1 MLTSFPGGGSVV
13 RGSMDKRILGALGAL
28 AITLAACGGTTTTGG
43 ASGSPKAT
51 AAKADVKVGVVI
63 SLTGVGNV
71 YGPTQR
77 NGVELAAARINE
89 AGGVTGAKLVLVIDD
104 DQSTTDGGVTAFRKQ
119 TSQDRVVAILGPT
132 LSNTA
137 VAAHPVAQSAQ
148 TPVIAISN
156 TGDGIVGKC
165 DYGRCDYIF
174 RASLGE
180 STAIPQTVSVAK
192 SKLNVKSVVLMYAQD
207 DKFSSDGFA
216 IFKKNLTSAG
226 ITIKK
231 EIAFSKTDVDLSAQ
245 VTAALAE
252 SPDAIVDSSL
262 AGPAIAI
269 LKEVNK
275 RKPGM
280 LVIGGNGFNT
290 PAIIASAGAAAE
302 GAVSGAAWYLGNP
315 DPVNKDFVAAYKA
328 KYNTDP
334 DQFAA
339 QSYSALYIL
348 LDALKRTPTV
358 TSVLHD
364 KLRDQIE
371 LTTGVKTPLG
381 EFSFNASHDVNQKV
395 YVVQIKNG
403 QFTQIN

>member
-1 MLTSFPGGGSVV
+1 MEKRSQ
-13 RGSMDKRILGALGAL
+13 RILGVFGAL
-28 AITLAACGGTTTTGG
+28 AIALAACGGTTGTSG
-43 ASGSPKAT
+43 ASGSPKGT
-51 AAKADVKVGVVI
+51 AAKPDVKVGVVI

-77 NGVELAAARINE
+77 NGVELAAQRIND
-89 AGGVTGAKLVLVIDD
+89 AGGVNGAKMVLVIDD

-165 DYGRCDYIF
+165 GYGACDYIF

-180 STAIPQTVSVAK
+180 STAIPATVNIAK
-192 SKLNVKSVVLMYAQD
+192 TKLNVKSVVLMYAQD

-216 IFKKNLTSAG
+216 IFQKALTTAG
-226 ITIKK
+226 ITVKK
-231 EIAFSKTDVDLSAQ
+231 EIAFSKADVDLSAQ

-252 SPDAIVDSSL
+252 SPDAIIDSSL
-262 AGPAIAI
+262 AGPAILV

-302 GAVSGAAWYLGNP
+302 GAVSGAAWYLGNA
-315 DPVNKDFVAAYKA
+315 DPINKEFVAAYKA
-328 KYNTDP
+328 KYNVDP

-339 QSYSALYIL
+339 QAYSGLYIL
-348 LDALKRTPTV
+348 LDALKRTPSV

-403 QFTQIN
+403 QFIPIN

>member
-1 MLTSFPGGGSVV
+1 
-13 RGSMDKRILGALGAL
+13 MDKRIFGALGAL
-28 AITLAACGGTTTTGG
+28 AITLAACGGTGNTGSSTAPSATTG
-43 ASGSPKAT
+43 AK
-51 AAKADVKVGVVI
+51 KADIKVGLVV

-71 YGPTQR
+71 YGPVQK
-77 NGVELAAARINE
+77 NGAELAVSRINA
-89 AGGVTGAKLVLVIDD
+89 AGGVNGANLALITDD

-119 TSQDRVVAILGPT
+119 VSQDRVVAILGPT

-165 DYGRCDYIF
+165 AWGTCDYIF

-180 STAIPQTVSVAK
+180 STAIPQTVNVAK
-192 SKLNVKSVVLMYAQD
+192 TKLNVKSVVLMYAQD

-216 IFKKNLTSAG
+216 IFKKSLTSAG

-231 EIAFSKTDVDLSAQ
+231 EIAFSKTDVDLSAV
-245 VTAALAE
+245 VTQALAE

-262 AGPAIAI
+262 AGPAINI

-275 RKPGM
+275 KKPGQ

-290 PAIIASAGAAAE
+290 PAIIASAGPAAE
-302 GAVSGAAWYLGNP
+302 GAVSGTAWYLSNP

-328 KYNTDP
+328 KYNSDP

-339 QSYSALYIL
+339 QAYSAVYIL
-348 LDALKRTPTV
+348 LDALKRTPNV

-364 KLRDQIE
+364 KLRDQIA

-381 EFSFNASHDVNQKV
+381 EFSFNASQDVNQKV

-403 QFTQIN
+403 AFTPIN

>member
-1 MLTSFPGGGSVV
+1 
-13 RGSMDKRILGALGAL
+13 MDKRIFGALGAL
-28 AITLAACGGTTTTGG
+28 AITLAACSGASTTG
-43 ASGSPKAT
+43 ST
-51 AAKADVKVGVVI
+51 AAPSASAAKKADIKIGLVV

-71 YGPTQR
+71 YGPVQK
-77 NGVELAAARINE
+77 NGAELAVSQINA
-89 AGGVTGAKLVLVIDD
+89 AGGANGANLVLVTDD

-119 TSQDRVVAILGPT
+119 VSQDRVVAILGPT

-165 DYGRCDYIF
+165 DWGNCDYIF

-180 STAIPQTVSVAK
+180 STAIPQTVKVAK
-192 SKLNVKSVVLMYAQD
+192 TKLNVKSVVLMYAQD

-216 IFKKNLTSAG
+216 IFKKSLTAAG

-231 EIAFSKTDVDLSAQ
+231 EIAFSKTDVDLSAV
-245 VTAALAE
+245 VTQALAE

-262 AGPAIAI
+262 AGPAINI
-269 LKEVNK
+269 LKEVAK
-275 RKPGM
+275 KKPGQ

-302 GAVSGAAWYLGNP
+302 GAVSGTAWYLSNP
-315 DPVNKDFVAAYKA
+315 DPVNKAFVAAYKA
-328 KYNTDP
+328 KYAKDP

-339 QSYSALYIL
+339 QAYSAVYIL
-348 LDALKRTPTV
+348 LDALKRTPNV

-364 KLRDQIE
+364 KLRDQLA

-381 EFSFNASHDVNQKV
+381 EFSFTATHDVNQKV

-403 QFTQIN
+403 VFTPIN

>member
-1 MLTSFPGGGSVV
+1 MEKRS
-13 RGSMDKRILGALGAL
+13 KRILGIVGAL
-28 AITLAACGGTTTTGG
+28 AIALAACGGTTGTSG
-43 ASGSPKAT
+43 ASGSPQGS
-51 AAKADVKVGVVI
+51 AAKPDVKVGVVI

-71 YGPTQR
+71 YGPTQK
-77 NGVELAAARINE
+77 NGVELAAQRIND
-89 AGGVTGAKLVLVIDD
+89 AGGVNGAKMVLVIDD

-165 DYGRCDYIF
+165 TYGKCDYIF

-180 STAIPQTVSVAK
+180 STAIPATVNIAK
-192 SKLNVKSVVLMYAQD
+192 TKLNVKSVVLMYAQD

-216 IFKKNLTSAG
+216 IFQKALATAG
-226 ITIKK
+226 ITVKK

-252 SPDAIVDSSL
+252 SPDAIIDSSL
-262 AGPAIAI
+262 AGPAILV
-269 LKEVNK
+269 LKEVNR

-290 PAIIASAGAAAE
+290 PAIITSAGAAAE

-315 DPVNKDFVAAYKA
+315 DPINKEFVAAYKA
-328 KYNTDP
+328 KYNVDP

-339 QSYSALYIL
+339 QAYSGLYIL

-403 QFTQIN
+403 AFTPLN

>member
-1 MLTSFPGGGSVV
+1 
-13 RGSMDKRILGALGAL
+13 MDRRILGALGAF
-28 AITLAACGGTTTTGG
+28 AITLAACSGAGTPT
-43 ASGSPKAT
+43 ASTAPSAS
-51 AAKADVKVGVVI
+51 AAKKADIKVGLVI

-71 YGPTQR
+71 YGPVQR
-77 NGVELAAARINE
+77 NGAELAVSRINA
-89 AGGVTGAKLVLVIDD
+89 AGGVNGANLVLVVDD

-119 TSQDRVVAILGPT
+119 VSQDRVVTILGPT

-165 DYGRCDYIF
+165 SWGTCDYIF

-180 STAIPQTVSVAK
+180 ATAIPQTVNIAK
-192 SKLNVKSVVLMYAQD
+192 TKLNVKTVVLMYAQD
-207 DKFSSDGFA
+207 DKFSADGFA
-216 IFKKNLTSAG
+216 IFKKNLESAG
-226 ITIKK
+226 LTIKK
-231 EIAFSKTDVDLSAQ
+231 EIAYSKTDVDLSAA
-245 VTAALAE
+245 VTQALAE
-252 SPDAIVDSSL
+252 SPDAIVNSSL
-262 AGPAIAI
+262 AGPAINI

-275 RKPGM
+275 KKPGQ

-302 GAVSGAAWYLGNP
+302 GAVSGTAWYLGNP

-328 KYNTDP
+328 RYNSDP

-339 QSYSALYIL
+339 QAYSAVYIL
-348 LDALKRTPTV
+348 LDALKRTPSV

-364 KLRDQIE
+364 KLRTQIE

-381 EFSFNASHDVNQKV
+381 EFSFNSSHDVNQKV
-395 YVVQIKNG
+395 YVVQIKGG

>member
-1 MLTSFPGGGSVV
+1 
-13 RGSMDKRILGALGAL
+13 MDKRMLGALGAL
-28 AITLAACGGTTTTGG
+28 AITLAACGGASNTVG
-43 ASGSPKAT
+43 ASGSPAAS
-51 AAKADVKVGVVI
+51 AAKPDVKVGVVI

-71 YGPTQR
+71 YGPTQK
-77 NGVELAAARINE
+77 NGVELAASRINA
-89 AGGVTGAKLVLVIDD
+89 AGGVNGAKLVLVIDD

-119 TSQDRVVAILGPT
+119 VSQDRVVAILGPT

-165 DYGRCDYIF
+165 EYGPCDYIF

-180 STAIPQTVSVAK
+180 STAIPQTVNVAK
-192 SKLNVKSVVLMYAQD
+192 TKLNVKSVVLMYAQD

-216 IFKKNLTSAG
+216 IFKKSLTSAG

-231 EIAFSKTDVDLSAQ
+231 EIAFSKTDVDLSGP
-245 VTAALAE
+245 VTQALAE

-262 AGPAIAI
+262 AGPAIQI
-269 LKEVNK
+269 LKETNK

-290 PAIIASAGAAAE
+290 PAIIKSAGAAAE

-315 DPVNKDFVAAYKA
+315 SQENKDFVAAYKA
-328 KYNTDP
+328 QYNADP

-339 QSYSALYIL
+339 QAYSALYIL
-348 LDALKRTPTV
+348 LDALKRTPAV

-364 KLRDQIE
+364 KLRDQIA

-381 EFSFNASHDVNQKV
+381 EFSFTASHDVNQKV
-395 YVVQIKNG
+395 YVVQVKNG
-403 QFTQIN
+403 AFTQIN

>member
-1 MLTSFPGGGSVV
+1 VD
-13 RGSMDKRILGALGAL
+13 RRILGVLGAL
-28 AITLAACGGTTTTGG
+28 AITLAACGGATTTGG
-43 ASGSPKAT
+43 TSASPNAT
-51 AAKADVKVGVVI
+51 AAKPDIKVGVVI
-63 SLTGVGNV
+63 SLTGVANV

-77 NGVELAAARINE
+77 NGVELARDRINA
-89 AGGVTGAKLVLVIDD
+89 AGGVNGAKIVLVIDD

-119 TSQDRVVAILGPT
+119 TNQDRVVAILGPT

-165 DYGRCDYIF
+165 DYGPCDYIF

-231 EIAFSKTDVDLSAQ
+231 EIAFSKTDVDLSAA
-245 VTAALAE
+245 VTAGLAE

-262 AGPAIAI
+262 AGPAILV

-315 DPVNKDFVAAYKA
+315 LPENKDFVAAYKA
-328 KYNTDP
+328 KYNADP

-339 QSYSALYIL
+339 QSFSALYIL
-348 LDALKRTPTV
+348 LDALKRTPSV

-364 KLRDQIE
+364 KLRAQIE

-381 EFSFNASHDVNQKV
+381 EFSFTSSHDVNQKV
-395 YVVQIKNG
+395 YVVQVKNG

>member
-1 MLTSFPGGGSVV
+1 
-13 RGSMDKRILGALGAL
+13 MDKRVLGALGAL
-28 AITLAACGGTTTTGG
+28 AITLAACAGTTTTGG
-43 ASGSPKAT
+43 ASGSPKGT

-71 YGPTQR
+71 YGPTQK
-77 NGVELAAARINE
+77 NGVELAAARIND
-89 AGGVTGAKLVLVIDD
+89 AGGVNGAKLVLVIDD

-119 TSQDRVVAILGPT
+119 VSQDRVVAILGPT

-165 DYGRCDYIF
+165 DYGPCDYIF

-180 STAIPQTVSVAK
+180 STAIPQTVNVAK

-231 EIAFSKTDVDLSAQ
+231 EIAFSKTDVDLSGP
-245 VTAALAE
+245 VTQALAE

-262 AGPAIAI
+262 AGPAIQI
-269 LKEVNK
+269 LKETNK

-290 PAIIASAGAAAE
+290 PAIIQSAGAAAE

-315 DPVNKDFVAAYKA
+315 AAENKDFVAAYKA
-328 KYNTDP
+328 KYNADP

-339 QSYSALYIL
+339 QAYSALYIL
-348 LDALKRTPTV
+348 LDALKRTPSV
-358 TSVLHD
+358 TSILHD

-371 LTTGVKTPLG
+371 LTTGVRTPLG
-381 EFSFNASHDVNQKV
+381 EFSFNSSHDVNQKV
-395 YVVQIKNG
+395 YVVQVKNG

>member
-1 MLTSFPGGGSVV
+1 
-13 RGSMDKRILGALGAL
+13 MDKRILGALGAV
-28 AITLAACGGTTTTGG
+28 AITLAACGGTATPGPS
-43 ASGSPKAT
+43 APAGSA

-63 SLTGVGNV
+63 SLTGVGNA

-77 NGVELAAARINE
+77 NGVQLAAERINA
-89 AGGVTGAKLVLVIDD
+89 AGGANGAKIVPVIDD

-119 TSQDRVVAILGPT
+119 VSQDRVVAILGPT
-132 LSNTA
+132 LSGTA
-137 VAAHPVAQSAQ
+137 VAAHPVAQIAQ

-165 DYGRCDYIF
+165 SYGPCDYIF

-216 IFKKNLTSAG
+216 IFKKNLESSG

-262 AGPAIAI
+262 AGPAILV

-302 GAVSGAAWYLGNP
+302 GAVSGTAWYLGNP
-315 DPVNKDFVAAYKA
+315 DPVNKEFVAAYKA
-328 KYNTDP
+328 KFNADP

-339 QSYSALYIL
+339 QAYSALYIL
-348 LDALKRTPTV
+348 LDALKRTPNV

-381 EFSFNASHDVNQKV
+381 EFSFTSSHDVNQKV

>member
-1 MLTSFPGGGSVV
+1 
-13 RGSMDKRILGALGAL
+13 MDKRIFGALGAL
-28 AITLAACGGTTTTGG
+28 AITLAACSGTSTGG
-43 ASGSPKAT
+43 AAGGPP
-51 AAKADVKVGVVI
+51 AAPPGAPNPDVKVGVVI

-71 YGPTQR
+71 YGPTQK
-77 NGVELAAARINE
+77 NGVELAAQRIND
-89 AGGVTGAKLVLVIDD
+89 AGGVNGAKIVLVIDD
-104 DQSTTDGGVTAFRKQ
+104 DQSTPDGGVTAFRKQ
-119 TSQDRVVAILGPT
+119 VSQDRVVAILGPT

-165 DYGRCDYIF
+165 DYGPCDYIF

-216 IFKKNLTSAG
+216 IFKKSLTAAG

-262 AGPAIAI
+262 AGPAILV

-302 GAVSGAAWYLGNP
+302 GAVSGAAWYLGNTSAE
-315 DPVNKDFVAAYKA
+315 NKDFVAAYKA
-328 KYNTDP
+328 KYNANP

-348 LDALKRTPTV
+348 LDALKRTPLV

-364 KLRDQIE
+364 KLRDQIA

-381 EFSFNASHDVNQKV
+381 EFSFTASQDVNQKV

>member
-1 MLTSFPGGGSVV
+1 MIKLDRPVIGV
-13 RGSMDKRILGALGAL
+13 LGAL
-28 AITLAACGGTTTTGG
+28 AIALAACSGAAAPSG
-43 ASGSPKAT
+43 ASSSPTAS
-51 AAKADVKVGVVI
+51 AAKPDVKVGVVI

-71 YGPTQR
+71 YGPAQK
-77 NGVELAAARINE
+77 NGVELAAQRIND
-89 AGGVTGAKLVLVIDD
+89 AGGVSGAKLVLVIDD

-119 TSQDRVVAILGPT
+119 TSQDRVTAILGPT

-165 DYGRCDYIF
+165 SYGPCDYIF

-180 STAIPQTVSVAK
+180 ATAIPATVNIAK
-192 SKLNVKSVVLMYAQD
+192 TKLNVKSVVLMYAQD

-216 IFKKNLTSAG
+216 IFQKALATAG
-226 ITIKK
+226 ITVKK
-231 EIAFSKTDVDLSAQ
+231 EIAFSKTDVDLSGP

-252 SPDAIVDSSL
+252 SPDAIIDSSL
-262 AGPAIAI
+262 AGPAIQV

-275 RKPGM
+275 KKPGM

-290 PAIIASAGAAAE
+290 PAIITSAAAAAE

-315 DPVNKDFVAAYKA
+315 DPVNLDFVAAYKTKFNA
-328 KYNTDP
+328 DP

-339 QSYSALYIL
+339 QAYSAVYIL
-348 LDALKRTPTV
+348 LDALKRTPSV

-364 KLRDQIE
+364 KLRAQIA

-381 EFSFNASHDVNQKV
+381 EFSFNSSQDVNQKV

-403 QFTQIN
+403 RFTQIN

>member
-1 MLTSFPGGGSVV
+1 
-13 RGSMDKRILGALGAL
+13 MDKRIYGTLGAL

-43 ASGSPKAT
+43 PSASAKTNAP
-51 AAKADVKVGVVI
+51 KADVKVGVVI

-71 YGPTQR
+71 YGPTQK
-77 NGVELAAARINE
+77 NGVELAAQRIND
-89 AGGVTGAKLVLVIDD
+89 AGGANGAKIVLVIDD

-119 TSQDRVVAILGPT
+119 VSQDRVVAILGPT

-165 DYGRCDYIF
+165 SYGPCDYIF

-180 STAIPQTVSVAK
+180 STAIPQTVNTEK

-216 IFKKNLTSAG
+216 IFQKSLAAAG
-226 ITIKK
+226 ITVKK
-231 EIAFSKTDVDLSAQ
+231 EIAFSKTDVDLSGP
-245 VTAALAE
+245 VTQALAE
-252 SPDAIVDSSL
+252 SPDAIIDSSL
-262 AGPAIAI
+262 AGPAIQI

-315 DPVNKDFVAAYKA
+315 STENKDFVAAYKA
-328 KYNTDP
+328 KYNVDP

-339 QSYSALYIL
+339 QSFSALYIL
-348 LDALKRTPTV
+348 LDALKRTPSV

-403 QFTQIN
+403 VFTQIN

>member
-1 MLTSFPGGGSVV
+1 
-13 RGSMDKRILGALGAL
+13 MDRRIFGVLGAL
-28 AITLAACGGTTTTGG
+28 AITLAACSGTATTG
-43 ASGSPKAT
+43 ASTAPSAS
-51 AAKADVKVGVVI
+51 AAKKADIKVGLVV

-71 YGPTQR
+71 YGPVQK
-77 NGVELAAARINE
+77 NGAELAVSRINA
-89 AGGVTGAKLVLVIDD
+89 AGGVNGANLVLVTDD

-119 TSQDRVVAILGPT
+119 VSQDRVVAILGPT

-165 DYGRCDYIF
+165 SWGTCDYIF

-180 STAIPQTVSVAK
+180 STAIPQTVNIAK
-192 SKLNVKSVVLMYAQD
+192 SKLSVKSVVLMYAQD

-216 IFKKNLTSAG
+216 IFKKNLESAG

-245 VTAALAE
+245 VAAALAE
-252 SPDAIVDSSL
+252 NPDAIVDSSL
-262 AGPAIAI
+262 AGPAILV
-269 LKEVNK
+269 LKEVAK
-275 RKPGM
+275 KKPGQ

-302 GAVSGAAWYLGNP
+302 GAVSGTAWYLSNA

-328 KYNTDP
+328 KYNSDP

-339 QSYSALYIL
+339 QAYSAMYVL
-348 LDALKRTPTV
+348 LDALKRTPNV
-358 TSVLHD
+358 SSVLHD

-381 EFSFNASHDVNQKV
+381 EFSFNSSHDVNQKV
-395 YVVQIKNG
+395 YVVQIKG
-403 QFTQIN
+403 GIFTQIN

>member
-1 MLTSFPGGGSVV
+1 MN
-13 RGSMDKRILGALGAL
+13 RQILGVLGAL
-28 AITLAACGGTTTTGG
+28 AITLAACAGTTTTGG
-43 ASGSPKAT
+43 ASASPTAT
-51 AAKADVKVGVVI
+51 AAKPDVKVGVVI

-71 YGPTQR
+71 YGPTQK
-77 NGVELAAARINE
+77 NGVELARDRINA
-89 AGGVTGAKLVLVIDD
+89 AGGVNGAKIVLVVDD

-119 TSQDRVVAILGPT
+119 VSQDRVVSILGPT

-165 DYGRCDYIF
+165 SYGPCDYIF

-180 STAIPQTVSVAK
+180 STAIPQTVNIAK

-216 IFKKNLTSAG
+216 IFKKSLESAG

-262 AGPAIAI
+262 AGPAILV

-275 RKPGM
+275 RKPGL

-290 PAIIASAGAAAE
+290 PAIIASAGQAAE
-302 GAVSGAAWYLGNP
+302 GAVSGAAWYLGNSSAE
-315 DPVNKDFVAAYKA
+315 NKDFVAAYKA
-328 KYNTDP
+328 KYNVDP

-339 QSYSALYIL
+339 QAYSALYIL

-371 LTTGVKTPLG
+371 LTTGVRTPLG
-381 EFSFNASHDVNQKV
+381 EFSFNSSHDVNQKV
-395 YVVQIKNG
+395 YVVQVKGG

>member
-1 MLTSFPGGGSVV
+1 MNKP
-13 RGSMDKRILGALGAL
+13 ILGALGAL
-28 AITLAACGGTTTTGG
+28 ALTLAACSGTGTSGG
-43 ASGSPKAT
+43 SGSPKAS

-71 YGPTQR
+71 YGPTQK
-77 NGVELAAARINE
+77 NGVELAAQRIND
-89 AGGVTGAKLVLVIDD
+89 AGGVNGAKLVLVIDD

-119 TSQDRVVAILGPT
+119 VGQDRVVAILGPT

-165 DYGRCDYIF
+165 DWGTCDYIF

-180 STAIPQTVSVAK
+180 STAIPQTVNVAK

-216 IFKKNLTSAG
+216 IFKKNLTTAG

-231 EIAFSKTDVDLSAQ
+231 EIAFSKNDVDLSAP

-252 SPDAIVDSSL
+252 TPDAIIDSSL
-262 AGPAIAI
+262 AGPAIQV

-315 DPVNKDFVAAYKA
+315 DPVNKDFVTAYKA
-328 KYNTDP
+328 KYNADP

-348 LDALKRTPTV
+348 LDALKRTPSV

-381 EFSFNASHDVNQKV
+381 EFSFNSSHDVNQKV

-403 QFTQIN
+403 AFTPIN

>member
-1 MLTSFPGGGSVV
+1 
-13 RGSMDKRILGALGAL
+13 MDKRILGAFGAV
-28 AITLAACGGTTTTGG
+28 AITLAACGGTATPGPS
-43 ASGSPKAT
+43 ASSGS
-51 AAKADVKVGVVI
+51 AAPKADVKVGVVI

-77 NGVELAAARINE
+77 NGVQLAAERINA
-89 AGGVTGAKLVLVIDD
+89 AGGVNGAKIVLVIDD

-119 TSQDRVVAILGPT
+119 VGQDRVVAILGPT

-165 DYGRCDYIF
+165 SYGPCDYIF

-216 IFKKNLTSAG
+216 IFKKNLESSG

-231 EIAFSKTDVDLSAQ
+231 EIAFSKNDVDLSAQ

-262 AGPAIAI
+262 AGPAILV

-302 GAVSGAAWYLGNP
+302 GAVSGTAWYLGNP

-328 KYNTDP
+328 KFNADP

-339 QSYSALYIL
+339 QAYSALYIL
-348 LDALKRTPTV
+348 LDALKRTPSV

-364 KLRDQIE
+364 KLKNQIE

-381 EFSFNASHDVNQKV
+381 EFSFNSSHDVNQKV
-395 YVVQIKNG
+395 YVVQVKNG

>member
-1 MLTSFPGGGSVV
+1 VRVGGV
-13 RGSMDKRILGALGAL
+13 MQKRIVGGLAVL
-28 AITLAACGGTTTTGG
+28 AITLAACTGTTATGG
-43 ASGSPKAT
+43 PSGSPTAS
-51 AAKADVKVGVVI
+51 AAKPDVKVGVVI

-71 YGPTQR
+71 YGPTQK
-77 NGVELAAARINE
+77 NGVELAAQRIND
-89 AGGVTGAKLVLVIDD
+89 AGGVNGAKMVLVIDD

-165 DYGRCDYIF
+165 DYGPCDYIF

-231 EIAFSKTDVDLSAQ
+231 EIAFSKTDVDLSGP

-262 AGPAIAI
+262 AGPAIAV

-275 RKPGM
+275 RSPGK

-290 PAIIASAGAAAE
+290 PAIITSAGAAAE

-328 KYNTDP
+328 KYNLDP

-339 QSYSALYIL
+339 QAYSALYIL
-348 LDALKRTPTV
+348 LDALKRTPAV

-381 EFSFNASHDVNQKV
+381 EFSFNASHDVSQKV

-403 QFTQIN
+403 VFTQIN

>member
-1 MLTSFPGGGSVV
+1 
-13 RGSMDKRILGALGAL
+13 MDKRIFGALGAL
-28 AITLAACGGTTTTGG
+28 AITLAACSGTSTGG
-43 ASGSPKAT
+43 AASGSPPAT
-51 AAKADVKVGVVI
+51 TRAPKPAVKVGVVI
-63 SLTGVGNV
+63 SVTGVGNV
-71 YGPTQR
+71 YGPTQK
-77 NGVELAAARINE
+77 NGVELAAQRIND
-89 AGGVTGAKLVLVIDD
+89 AGGVNGAKIVLVIDD
-104 DQSTTDGGVTAFRKQ
+104 DQSTPDGGVTAFRKQ
-119 TSQDRVVAILGPT
+119 VSQDRVVAILGPT

-165 DYGRCDYIF
+165 DYGPCDYIF

-216 IFKKNLTSAG
+216 IFKKSLTAAG

-262 AGPAIAI
+262 AGPAILV

-315 DPVNKDFVAAYKA
+315 SAENKDFVAAYKA
-328 KYNTDP
+328 KHNDNP

-348 LDALKRTPTV
+348 LDALKRTPLV

-364 KLRDQIE
+364 KLRDQIA

-381 EFSFNASHDVNQKV
+381 EFSFTASQDVNQKV

>member
-1 MLTSFPGGGSVV
+1 VNKP
-13 RGSMDKRILGALGAL
+13 ILGALGAL
-28 AITLAACGGTTTTGG
+28 ALTLAACSGTTTSGG
-43 ASGSPKAT
+43 GSGSPKAS

-63 SLTGVGNV
+63 SLTGVANV
-71 YGPTQR
+71 YGPTQK
-77 NGVELAAARINE
+77 NGVELAVQRIND
-89 AGGVTGAKLVLVIDD
+89 AGGVNGAKLVLVIDD
-104 DQSTTDGGVTAFRKQ
+104 DQSTTDGGVSAFRKQ
-119 TSQDRVVAILGPT
+119 VTQDRVVAILGPT

-165 DYGRCDYIF
+165 DWGTCDYIF

-180 STAIPQTVSVAK
+180 STAIPQTVNVAK
-192 SKLNVKSVVLMYAQD
+192 TKLNVKSVVLMYAQD
-207 DKFSSDGFA
+207 DKFSSDDFA

-231 EIAFSKTDVDLSAQ
+231 EIAFSKADVDLSAP

-252 SPDAIVDSSL
+252 APDAIVDSSL
-262 AGPAIAI
+262 VGPAIQV

-302 GAVSGAAWYLGNP
+302 GAVSAAAWYLGNP

-328 KYNTDP
+328 KFNADP

-348 LDALKRTPTV
+348 LDALKRTPSV

-381 EFSFNASHDVNQKV
+381 EFSFTASHDVSQKV

>member
-1 MLTSFPGGGSVV
+1 MGK
-13 RGSMDKRILGALGAL
+13 RDKRLLGALGAL
-28 AITLAACGGTTTTGG
+28 AITLAACGGTTATGG
-43 ASGSPKAT
+43 ASGSPAAS

-63 SLTGVGNV
+63 SLSGVGNA
-71 YGPTQR
+71 YGPAQR
-77 NGVELAAARINE
+77 NGVQLAAERINA
-89 AGGVTGAKLVLVIDD
+89 AGGVNGAKIVLVIDD

-119 TSQDRVVAILGPT
+119 VGQDRVVAILGPT

-165 DYGRCDYIF
+165 DYGPCDYIF

-180 STAIPQTVSVAK
+180 STAIPQTVNVAK

-231 EIAFSKTDVDLSAQ
+231 EIAFSKNDVDLSGP
-245 VTAALAE
+245 VTQALAE

-262 AGPAIAI
+262 AGPAIQI
-269 LKEVNK
+269 LKETNK

-290 PAIIASAGAAAE
+290 PAIIQSAGAAAE
-302 GAVSGAAWYLGNP
+302 GAVSGTAWYLGNP
-315 DPVNKDFVAAYKA
+315 SPENKDFVAAYKA
-328 KYNTDP
+328 KYNADP

-348 LDALKRTPTV
+348 LDALKRTPSV

-364 KLRDQIE
+364 KLRAQIE

-381 EFSFNASHDVNQKV
+381 EFSFNSSHDVNQKV
-395 YVVQIKNG
+395 YVVQVKNG

>member
-1 MLTSFPGGGSVV
+1 
-13 RGSMDKRILGALGAL
+13 MDRRMLGALGAL
-28 AITLAACGGTTTTGG
+28 AITLAACGGTGNTGATTAPS
-43 ASGSPKAT
+43 AS
-51 AAKADVKVGVVI
+51 AAKKADIKLGLVV

-71 YGPTQR
+71 YGPVQK
-77 NGVELAAARINE
+77 NGAELAVSRINA
-89 AGGVTGAKLVLVIDD
+89 AGGVNGANLVLVTDD

-119 TSQDRVVAILGPT
+119 VSQDRVVAILGPT

-165 DYGRCDYIF
+165 SWGTCDYIF

-180 STAIPQTVSVAK
+180 STAIPQTVSIAK

-207 DKFSSDGFA
+207 DKFSSDGFD

-231 EIAFSKTDVDLSAQ
+231 EIAFSKNDVDLSAQ
-245 VTAALAE
+245 VAAALAE
-252 SPDAIVDSSL
+252 TPDAIVDSSL
-262 AGPAIAI
+262 AGPAILI

-275 RKPGM
+275 KKPGQ

-290 PAIIASAGAAAE
+290 PAIITSAAAAAE
-302 GAVSGAAWYLGNP
+302 GAVSGTAWYLANP

-328 KYNTDP
+328 KYNSDP

-339 QSYSALYIL
+339 QAYSAVYIL
-348 LDALKRTPTV
+348 LDALKRTPNV

-381 EFSFNASHDVNQKV
+381 EFSFNSSHDVNQKV
-395 YVVQIKNG
+395 YVVQIKGG

>member
-1 MLTSFPGGGSVV
+1 
-13 RGSMDKRILGALGAL
+13 MDRRILGTFGAL
-28 AITLAACGGTTTTGG
+28 AIALAACGGTTTTGG
-43 ASGSPKAT
+43 PTGSPTPT
-51 AAKADVKVGVVI
+51 AAKPDVKVGLVI

-77 NGVELAAARINE
+77 NGAQLAAQRIND
-89 AGGVTGAKLVLVIDD
+89 AGGVNGAKLVLVIDD

-156 TGDGIVGKC
+156 TGEGIVGKC
-165 DYGRCDYIF
+165 DYGPCDYIF

-180 STAIPQTVSVAK
+180 STAIPQTVNIAK

-216 IFKKNLTSAG
+216 IFKKSLTSAA

-262 AGPAIAI
+262 AGPAILV

-315 DPVNKDFVAAYKA
+315 SAENKDFVAAYKA
-328 KYNTDP
+328 KYNVDP

-339 QSYSALYIL
+339 QAYSALYIL
-348 LDALKRTPTV
+348 LDALKRTPAV

-364 KLRDQIE
+364 KLRDQIA

-381 EFSFNASHDVNQKV
+381 EFSFNASQDVSQKV
-395 YVVQIKNG
+395 FVVQVKNG
-403 QFTQIN
+403 VFTQIN

>member
-1 MLTSFPGGGSVV
+1 M
-13 RGSMDKRILGALGAL
+13 RGIHMDRRILGALGAL
-28 AITLAACGGTTTTGG
+28 AITLAACGGTGNTG
-43 ASGSPKAT
+43 ASTAPSAT
-51 AAKADVKVGVVI
+51 AGKKADIKVGLVV

-71 YGPTQR
+71 YGPVQK
-77 NGVELAAARINE
+77 NGAELAISRINA
-89 AGGVTGAKLVLVIDD
+89 AGGVNGANLVLVTDD

-119 TSQDRVVAILGPT
+119 VSQDRVVAILGPT

-165 DYGRCDYIF
+165 SWGTCDYIF

-180 STAIPQTVSVAK
+180 STAIPQTVSIAK

-207 DKFSSDGFA
+207 DKFSSDGFD

-231 EIAFSKTDVDLSAQ
+231 EIAFSKNDVDLSAQ
-245 VTAALAE
+245 VAAALAE
-252 SPDAIVDSSL
+252 TPDAIVDSSL
-262 AGPAIAI
+262 AGPAILI

-275 RKPGM
+275 KKPGQ

-290 PAIIASAGAAAE
+290 PAIIASAAAAAE
-302 GAVSGAAWYLGNP
+302 GAVSGTAWYLGNP

-328 KYNTDP
+328 KYNSDP

-339 QSYSALYIL
+339 QAYSAVYIL
-348 LDALKRTPTV
+348 LDALKRTPNV

-364 KLRDQIE
+364 KLRAQIE

-395 YVVQIKNG
+395 YVVQVKG
-403 QFTQIN
+403 GVFTQIN